1 MTSKLVLD
9 NIAGRTTA
17 GSMTIVGEGNS
28 TTTNLQQ
35 GLAKAWVNF
44 DHTAI
49 DGSTDTTGVR
59 TPDGSFNIGSVVD
72 IAAGRA
78 TTNLTSPM
86 SNTNHVSTGS
96 AGDASQSAAR
106 NLYVDDGGGNTASAI
121 VTNIENNSSS
131 VSDAEYVALVTH
143 GSLA

>member
-1 MTSKLVLD
+1 MASELKVNTLTGVS
-9 NIAGRTTA
+9 TA
-17 GSMTIVGEGNS
+17 GSIAVTAEGNS
-28 TTTNLQQ
+28 TTTNLQK

-59 TPDGSFNIGSVVD
+59 DSFNIGSVVD
-72 IAAGRA
+72 IATGRA
-78 TTNLTSPM
+78 TTNLSNPM
-86 SNTNHVSTGS
+86 SDADHISTGS
-96 AGDASQSAAR
+96 AGDASKGAGR

>member
-1 MTSKLVLD
+1 MSTLLLNTLTGKTS
-9 NIAGRTTA
+9 A
-17 GSMTIVGEGNS
+17 GSIVVTGEGGS
-28 TTTNLQQ
+28 TTTNMQQ

-49 DGSTDTTGVR
+49 DGNTDLTGVR

-72 IAAGRA
+72 IATGRA
-78 TTNLTSPM
+78 TTNLTNPM

-96 AGDASQSAAR
+96 AGDASQGAGR

>member
-1 MTSKLVLD
+1 MASELKVNTLTGVS
-9 NIAGRTTA
+9 TA
-17 GSMTIVGEGNS
+17 GSIAVTGEGNS

-44 DHTAI
+44 DHTVI
-49 DGSTDTTGVR
+49 DGNTDTTGVR
-59 TPDGSFNIGSVVD
+59 DSFNIGSVVD
-72 IAAGRA
+72 IDTGRA
-78 TTNLTSPM
+78 TTNLSNPM
-86 SNTNHVSTGS
+86 SDADHISTGS
-96 AGDASQSAAR
+96 AGDASQGAAR

-131 VSDAEYVALVTH
+131 VVNAEYVALVTH

>member
-1 MTSKLVLD
+1 MASELKVNTLTGVS
-9 NIAGRTTA
+9 TA
-17 GSMTIVGEGNS
+17 GSIAVTAEGNS

-59 TPDGSFNIGSVVD
+59 DSFNIGSVVD
-72 IAAGRA
+72 IATGRA
-78 TTNLTSPM
+78 TTNLSNPM
-86 SNTNHVSTGS
+86 SDADHISTGS
-96 AGDASQSAAR
+96 AGDASQSAGR

>member
-1 MTSKLVLD
+1 MGSQLKVDTITGV
-9 NIAGRTTA
+9 TTA
-17 GSMTIVGEGNS
+17 GSIAITGEGNS

-59 TPDGSFNIGSVVD
+59 DSFNIGSVVD
-72 IAAGRA
+72 IATGRA
-78 TTNLTSPM
+78 TTNLSNPM
-86 SNTNHVSTGS
+86 SDADHISTGS
-96 AGDASQSAAR
+96 AGDASQSAGR

-121 VTNIENNSSS
+121 VTNLENNSSS

>member
-1 MTSKLVLD
+1 MSTLLLNTLTGKTS
-9 NIAGRTTA
+9 A
-17 GSMTIVGEGNS
+17 GSINVTGEGG
-28 TTTNLQQ
+28 TTPTNMQQ

-49 DGSTDTTGVR
+49 DGNTDTTGVR
-59 TPDGSFNIGSVVD
+59 DSFNIGSVVD
-72 IAAGRA
+72 IATGRA
-78 TTNLTSPM
+78 TTNLSNPM
-86 SNTNHVSTGS
+86 ADADHISTGS

-131 VSDAEYVALVTH
+131 VSDAEYGAILTH

>member
-1 MTSKLVLD
+1 MASELKVNTLTGVS
-9 NIAGRTTA
+9 TA
-17 GSMTIVGEGNS
+17 GSIAVTAEGNS
-28 TTTNLQQ
+28 TTTNLQK

-59 TPDGSFNIGSVVD
+59 DSFNIGSVVD
-72 IAAGRA
+72 IATGRA
-78 TTNLTSPM
+78 TTNLSNPM
-86 SNTNHVSTGS
+86 SDADHISTGS
-96 AGDASQSAAR
+96 AGDASQGAGR

>member
-1 MTSKLVLD
+1 MSTLLLNTLTGKTS
-9 NIAGRTTA
+9 A
-17 GSMTIVGEGNS
+17 GSIVVTGEGGS
-28 TTTNLQQ
+28 TTTNMQK

-59 TPDGSFNIGSVVD
+59 DDSFNIGSVVD

-78 TTNLTSPM
+78 TTNLSSPM
-86 SNTNHVSTGS
+86 SNANHVSTGS
-96 AGDASQSAAR
+96 AGDASQSSAR

-121 VTNIENNSSS
+121 VTNIENSSAS
-131 VSDAEYVALVTH
+131 AVDAEYVALVTH

>member
-1 MTSKLVLD
+1 MSTLLLNTLTGKTS
-9 NIAGRTTA
+9 A
-17 GSMTIVGEGNS
+17 GSIVVTGEGGS
-28 TTTNLQQ
+28 TTTNMQN

-44 DHTAI
+44 DHTVI

-59 TPDGSFNIGSVVD
+59 DDSFNIGSVVD

-78 TTNLTSPM
+78 TTNLSSPI
-86 SNTNHVSTGS
+86 SNANHVSTGS
-96 AGDASQSAAR
+96 AGDANQSSAR

-131 VSDAEYVALVTH
+131 VVDAEYVALVTH

>member
-1 MTSKLVLD
+1 MASELKVNTLTGVS
-9 NIAGRTTA
+9 TA
-17 GSMTIVGEGNS
+17 GSIAVTGEGNS
-28 TTTNLQQ
+28 TTTNLQK

-59 TPDGSFNIGSVVD
+59 DSFNIGSVVD
-72 IAAGRA
+72 IATGRA
-78 TTNLTSPM
+78 TTNLSNPM
-86 SNTNHVSTGS
+86 SDADHVSTGS
-96 AGDASQSAAR
+96 AGDASQGAGR

>member
-17 GSMTIVGEGNS
+17 GSIVIVGEGNG

-59 TPDGSFNIGSVVD
+59 DSFNIGSVVD
-72 IAAGRA
+72 IATGRA
-78 TTNLTSPM
+78 TTNLSNPM
-86 SNTNHVSTGS
+86 SDADHISTGS
-96 AGDASQSAAR
+96 AGDASQSAGR

-121 VTNIENNSSS
+121 VTNLENNSSS
-131 VSDAEYVALVTH
+131 VVDAEYVALVTH

>member
-1 MTSKLVLD
+1 MASELKVNTLTGVS
-9 NIAGRTTA
+9 TA
-17 GSMTIVGEGNS
+17 GSIAVTAEGNS
-28 TTTNLQQ
+28 TTTNLQK

-59 TPDGSFNIGSVVD
+59 DSFNIGSVVD
-72 IAAGRA
+72 IATGRA
-78 TTNLTSPM
+78 TTNLSNPM
-86 SNTNHVSTGS
+86 SDADHVSTGS
-96 AGDASQSAAR
+96 AGDASQGAGR